1 MAELSYSEKLKNFP
15 SVNYTSLRES
25 VDRRAYMQ
33 NQFDHYGITKT
44 NIYITERFEKI
55 ANHVQVTG
63 TGLLA
68 PQVQTQMGTIISHIN
83 LLRNWY
89 VSTDEE
95 YAIFCEDDVSFESI
109 KHWNFTWEQF
119 VQNLPEPWNCIQL
132 TKVMM
137 PYCNPAGESDLS
149 LKITR
154 GRWWGAY
161 SLLRR
166 PYVKFLLDKVCQ
178 GYNGYQLD
186 LIDLDG
192 VPYGPIIENLLYLQ
206 AGGIFNFPMLVEDA
220 SIDTTFHNKNKITV
234 GVERANDAQY
244 WSHRLVAEQW
254 RTNGATLNFK
264 DAMTLNG

>member
-25 VDRRAYMQ
+25 ADRRAYMQ

-44 NIYITERFEKI
+44 NVYLTERFDKI
-55 ANHVQVTG
+55 SDYVRVTG
-63 TGLLA
+63 TGLSTPGVHA
-68 PQVQTQMGTIISHIN
+68 QMGTIISHIN

-89 VSTDEE
+89 ISTDEE

-109 KHWNFTWEQF
+109 KHWNFTWDEF
-119 VQNLPEPWNCIQL
+119 VQNLPEYWNGVQL

-137 PYCNPAGESDLS
+137 PYCNPAGDPNLS

-154 GRWWGAY
+154 GRWWGAH

-166 PYVKFLLDKVCQ
+166 PYVKVLLDRVCQ
-178 GYNGYQLD
+178 GYNSYQLD
-186 LIDLDG
+186 SIYLDG

-206 AGGIFNFPMLVEDA
+206 MGGIFNFPMLFEDA
-220 SIDTTFHNKNKITV
+220 SFDTTYKNKNKITV
-234 GVERANDAQY
+234 GVETANDSQY
-244 WSHRLVAEQW
+244 WSHRLIAEQW
-254 RTNGATLNFK
+254 RTNGATLNLK
-264 DAMTLNG
+264 DAMTLNE

>member
-25 VDRRAYMQ
+25 TDRRKYMQ
-33 NQFDHYGITKT
+33 DQFDHYGITKT
-44 NIYITERFEKI
+44 NVYLTERFEKI
-55 ANHVQVTG
+55 SNCIQVTG
-63 TGLLA
+63 TGLSMSE
-68 PQVQTQMGTIISHIN
+68 VHTQMGTIISHIN

-109 KHWNFTWEQF
+109 KHWNFTWNEF
-119 VQNLPEPWNCIQL
+119 VHNLPEHWNGVQL

-137 PYCNPAGESDLS
+137 PYCNPNGDPNLS

-154 GRWWGAY
+154 GRWWGAH
-161 SLLRR
+161 SLFTRS
-166 PYVKFLLDKVCQ
+166 YVKLLLDKVCR
-178 GYNGYQLD
+178 GYNSYQLD
-186 LIDLDG
+186 SIYLDG

-206 AGGIFNFPMLVEDA
+206 CGGVFNFPMLFEDA
-220 SIDTTFHNKNKITV
+220 SFDTTYRHKHKITV
-234 GVERANDAQY
+234 GADTANDSQY

-254 RTNGATLNFK
+254 RTNGATLDFK
-264 DAMTLNG
+264 DAMTLNE

>member
-1 MAELSYSEKLKNFP
+1 MTELSYSEKLKGFP

-44 NIYITERFEKI
+44 NVYITERFEKI

-63 TGLLA
+63 TGLWV
-68 PQVQTQMGTIISHIN
+68 PEVQTQMGTIISHIN

-137 PYCNPAGESDLS
+137 PYCNPAGEPELS

-161 SLLRR
+161 SLFRR

-178 GYNGYQLD
+178 GHNGYQLD

-192 VPYGPIIENLLYLQ
+192 IPTMPIIENLLYLQ
-206 AGGIFNFPMLVEDA
+206 AGGVFNFPMLFEDD

-234 GVERANDAQY
+234 GAETANDAQY
-244 WSHRLVAEQW
+244 WSHRLIAEQW
-254 RTNGATLNFK
+254 RTKGATLDLK
-264 DAMTLNG
+264 DAITLNE

>member
-25 VDRRAYMQ
+25 VDRRLYMKY
-33 NQFDHYGITKT
+33 QFDHYGITKT
-44 NIYITERFEKI
+44 NVYLTERFDKI
-55 ANHVQVTG
+55 SDYVQVTG
-63 TGLLA
+63 TGLVM
-68 PQVQTQMGTIISHIN
+68 PEVHTQMGTIISHIN

-109 KHWNFTWEQF
+109 RYWNFTWDEF
-119 VQNLPEPWNCIQL
+119 VQSLPAYWNGVQL

-137 PYCNPAGESDLS
+137 PYCNPEGDPNLK

-154 GRWWGAY
+154 GRWWGAH
-161 SLLRR
+161 SLFRR
-166 PYVKFLLDKVCQ
+166 SYVKLLLDNVCS
-178 GYNGYQLD
+178 GYNSYQLD
-186 LIDLDG
+186 SIYLDG

-206 AGGIFNFPMLVEDA
+206 AGSIFNFPMLFEDA
-220 SIDTTFHNKNKITV
+220 SFDTTYKNKNKVTV
-234 GVERANDAQY
+234 GADTANDSQY

-254 RTNGATLNFK
+254 RTNGATLDFK
-264 DAMTLNG
+264 DAMTLEY

>member
-25 VDRRAYMQ
+25 ADRRAYMQ

-44 NIYITERFEKI
+44 NVYLTERFEKI
-55 ANHVQVTG
+55 SDYVQVTG
-63 TGLLA
+63 TGLCM
-68 PQVQTQMGTIISHIN
+68 PEVHTQMGTIISHIN

-89 VSTDEE
+89 ISTDEE

-109 KHWNFTWEQF
+109 KHWNFTWDEF
-119 VQNLPEPWNCIQL
+119 VQNLPEYWNGVQL

-137 PYCNPAGESDLS
+137 PYCNPAGDPNLS

-154 GRWWGAY
+154 GRWWGAH

-166 PYVKFLLDKVCQ
+166 PYVKVLLDRVCQ
-178 GYNGYQLD
+178 GYNSYQLD
-186 LIDLDG
+186 SIYLDG

-206 AGGIFNFPMLVEDA
+206 MGGIFNFPMLFEDA
-220 SIDTTFHNKNKITV
+220 SFDTTYKNKNKITV
-234 GVERANDAQY
+234 GVETANDSQY
-244 WSHRLVAEQW
+244 WSHRLIAEQW

-264 DAMTLNG
+264 DAMTLKE